1 MPEFYPEQSKNF
13 IIYRKGGVS
22 AGEILDVNES
32 NRIDGYPCFLVLR
45 RCPETVA
52 YVDRAVEFQKGVI
65 IRGRLRRTHRA
76 RTVYE
81 RHSARTE
88 RRKARYLPSGT
99 AISNPSLP
107 LSFRVSLRKHYFQG
121 KQGLRFSGTIIV
133 RHFYRTIVHDF
144 LSFAKCE
151 KREEKENT
159 DIYIY
164 IYTDAREKIY
174 GLFHGERWI
183 NWLHVSTRVNYRNR
197 GTCACKLIFFCT
209 LRFLH
214 DSLDF
219 PFAKCRSHAR
229 LTFG

>member
-1 MPEFYPEQSKNF
+1 M
-13 IIYRKGGVS
+13 RTG
-22 AGEILDVNES
+22 S

-99 AISNPSLP
+99 AISNPSLA
-107 LSFRVSLRKHYFQG
+107 SFVSCSLYEKHLVPREELG
-121 KQGLRFSGTIIV
+121 GLRFEWND
-133 RHFYRTIVHDF
+133 RHFFYRTIVHDF
-144 LSFAKCE
+144 CQV
-151 KREEKENT
+151 REEERKKKST

-164 IYTDAREKIY
+164 LYIYIHIQRRSTDCFTENG
-174 GLFHGERWI
+174 GLIGCTFP
-183 NWLHVSTRVNYRNR
+183 RV
-197 GTCACKLIFFCT
+197 
-209 LRFLH
+209 
-214 DSLDF
+214 
-219 PFAKCRSHAR
+219 
-229 LTFG
+229 